1 MNQKTGIVAFA
12 VLIAFM
18 MILSSFAGFLM
29 RGGDEV
35 ESVATSQV
43 SVKTFGIPGTLVDLN
58 FNKINDLLEMSPE
71 STVTAYWIDL
81 DKSENLTD
89 AAREALPQAI
99 GLTYG
104 SKIYQ
109 NKIERLGVSYFNDSS
124 VEFHWIKPYA
134 VSYSSLVVPY
144 DGFMMIPQSS
154 DYYIA
159 LSKPVFFGPQE
170 PLKSVLDVV
179 SGGLPTDKFTLPE
192 DEAADLQVSSLA
204 DGKTSPSGNY
214 QEFYLGVSKTDSV
227 YALTAKYLKPD
238 SATAQ
243 KIKEISDRF
252 GLSLSTKAGAT
263 EISGTIGPAKLKD
276 VLTAF
281 LKP

>member
-12 VLIAFM
+12 VFIALM
-18 MILSSFAGFLM
+18 MILSAFAGFMM
-29 RGGDEV
+29 RGGDEGG
-35 ESVATSQV
+35 SVATSQV
-43 SVKTFGIPGTLVDLN
+43 SVQTFGMPGMLLDLD
-58 FNKINDLLEMSPE
+58 FNKINDLLDMSPE

-89 AAREALPQAI
+89 VAREALPQAI

-109 NKIERLGVSYFNDSS
+109 NKIERLGASYFNDSS

-134 VSYSSLVVPY
+134 VAYNDLVVPY

-192 DEAADLQVSSLA
+192 DEAADLQVSSLS
-204 DGKTSPSGNY
+204 GSKTSPPGNY
-214 QEFYLGVSKTDSV
+214 QEFYMGVSKMDTG
-227 YALTAKYLKPD
+227 YALTARYLKPD

-243 KIKEISDRF
+243 KVKGISDRF
-252 GLSLSTKAGAT
+252 GLSLASKTGVV
-263 EISGTIGPAKLKD
+263 EISGTVEQALLKD